1 MKVDQVK
8 EDVWIT
14 SVCANCF
21 SFCPIKAHRVDGVVV
36 KIEGNPDDPL
46 TQGRICARGLS
57 GINILYDPNR
67 LDYPMKRTN
76 PEKGRGVDPKWQRIT
91 WDEALDTI
99 AEKLKRVRADD
110 PRKLVGSFGVNG
122 GAQSY
127 TLEAFSVAFGTP
139 NLFVGGAGNHCAS
152 GKHFIGGLTHAAW
165 VSQPDFGYCNYF
177 LNFGVP
183 VGTGAYYGVNAMVR
197 KLAEARS
204 RGMKH
209 VVLDPWMGMPA
220 QSCDEWV
227 PVIPGTDAAVAL
239 AMTNLLLNEY
249 GIYDHEYLQ
258 HETNG
263 PYLVDDAGRYIRDAV
278 GDKPQMWDATEKKA
292 KPYDADFAEIAL
304 EFDGTVDGKHARSA
318 FSVIKEHVKTYT
330 PEMAAQISTVPAD
343 TIRRLAKEFGEE
355 ARIGDSI
362 TLDGHTLPFRPV
374 ALAYFKGPQAHKH
387 SAQTSVAL
395 ELLSSVVGVRS
406 TPGSYIGI
414 NARSLGHP
422 ETGYPKWSPTDGPD
436 GLLVTG
442 RWVVPPSQPWPPI
455 YPKKPQDLGLSELI
469 PPSAGNTPMLPLV
482 AQNPEKYGI
491 DYKPELHIMLNTN
504 FAMTLSD
511 PEVVEGFFK
520 NVFTVNF
527 NIFLDE
533 SAELSDI
540 VLPDCSYLERLD
552 VNADWMANGCAV
564 DSWSY
569 PLRQSVV
576 AQPIAERRPS
586 AAVLLE
592 LADRIGIT
600 PDINSVMNVSFAFR
614 EPHLLGTERKYTI
627 EEMVDKRYKSWF
639 GDKFGLDWMKE
650 HGILVWPKKVEEMYW
665 HSFVKTRIPIYFE
678 HFLTFRETLE
688 DIQRETGLFPE
699 LDLDDYQPMP
709 DWRPCQSHTEK
720 RPEFDL
726 TAIYFRVPYQSF
738 SMTGNNGF
746 LDEVSAIDPYAENV
760 NINAVTAAAKGIKD
774 GDWVELES
782 AGNGQKVRARARV
795 TQAIH
800 PAVVGVS
807 GHGGHWAKGLPLA
820 SRPGKGVNFN
830 RLLKQDFAHM
840 DTLSLNLDLC
850 VKVKVSKVTG
860 P

>member
-1 MKVDQVK
+1 
-8 EDVWIT
+8 
-14 SVCANCF
+14 
-21 SFCPIKAHRVDGVVV
+21 
-36 KIEGNPDDPL
+36 
-46 TQGRICARGLS
+46 
-57 GINILYDPNR
+57 
-67 LDYPMKRTN
+67 
-76 PEKGRGVDPKWQRIT
+76 
-91 WDEALDTI
+91 
-99 AEKLKRVRADD
+99 
-110 PRKLVGSFGVNG
+110 
-122 GAQSY
+122 
-127 TLEAFSVAFGTP
+127 
-139 NLFVGGAGNHCAS
+139 
-152 GKHFIGGLTHAAW
+152 
-165 VSQPDFGYCNYF
+165 
-177 LNFGVP
+177 
-183 VGTGAYYGVNAMVR
+183 
-197 KLAEARS
+197 
-204 RGMKH
+204 
-209 VVLDPWMGMPA
+209 
-220 QSCDEWV
+220 
-227 PVIPGTDAAVAL
+227 
-239 AMTNLLLNEY
+239 
-249 GIYDHEYLQ
+249 
-258 HETNG
+258 
-263 PYLVDDAGRYIRDAV
+263 
-278 GDKPQMWDATEKKA
+278 
-292 KPYDADFAEIAL
+292 
-304 EFDGTVDGKHARSA
+304 
-318 FSVIKEHVKTYT
+318 
-330 PEMAAQISTVPAD
+330 
-343 TIRRLAKEFGEE
+343 
-355 ARIGDSI
+355 
-362 TLDGHTLPFRPV
+362 
-374 ALAYFKGPQAHKH
+374 
-387 SAQTSVAL
+387 
-395 ELLSSVVGVRS
+395 
-406 TPGSYIGI
+406 
-414 NARSLGHP
+414 
-422 ETGYPKWSPTDGPD
+422 
-436 GLLVTG
+436 
-442 RWVVPPSQPWPPI
+442 
-455 YPKKPQDLGLSELI
+455 
-469 PPSAGNTPMLPLV
+469 
-482 AQNPEKYGI
+482 
-491 DYKPELHIMLNTN
+491 MLNTN

-520 NVFTVNF
+520 DVFTVNF

-576 AQPIAERRPS
+576 AQPIGERRPS

-600 PDINSVMNVSFAFR
+600 PDINSVINVSFAFR
-614 EPHLLGTERKYTI
+614 EPHLLGTDRKYTI
-627 EEMVDKRYKSWF
+627 EEMVDRRYKSWF

-678 HFLTFRETLE
+678 HFLTFRDTLE
-688 DIQRETGLFPE
+688 DIQKATGLFPE

-709 DWRPCQSHTEK
+709 DWRPCQSHTEN

-726 TAIYFRVPYQSF
+726 TAIYFRVPFQSF

-746 LDEVSAIDPYAENV
+746 LDEVSAIDPYAENL

-800 PAVVGVS
+800 PSVVGVS